1 VKTPRTFT
9 IPVSN
14 GLLCASHREKI
25 GAAIWVFLWLIDHT
39 TKEVPA
45 ADGKVEGLV
54 HGGQPVALSAIAS
67 DLGMSWDAIYEHL
80 AQLAKAGYVR
90 KIVHGIGRANGYAV
104 VNSKRFSNRRTKA
117 DRSEPE
123 TSVQNPAGTPV
134 QNATGTPVQIPIDL
148 PAFVRGPTDK
158 SPSVYKE
165 RLLQD
170 LSRHKSNDDDPH
182 FTPDMIAQAVCD
194 DLGLSGADLMRT
206 IGDVAK
212 YELKHGK
219 TADEVRGAMTE
230 AWREHSAALADGK
243 LDPAYSPG
251 PDTFFGKAKWRNKA
265 TWNWREGHKPRPE
278 KSRRYANGASA

>member
-1 VKTPRTFT
+1 
-9 IPVSN
+9 VSN

-39 TKEVPA
+39 TKEVSA

-80 AQLAKAGYVR
+80 AQLAKAGYIR
-90 KIVHGIGRANGYAV
+90 KIIHGIGRANGYAV

-123 TSVQNPAGTPV
+123 TSVQNPTGTPV
-134 QNATGTPVQIPIDL
+134 QNATGTPVQIAIDL
-148 PAFVRGPTDK
+148 PAFVREPTDK

-170 LSRHKSNDDDPH
+170 NTRHKDSSNEDEPITAEMVAQGVLQTLSLSGRELLVILIDICRSELKRGE
-182 FTPDMIAQAVCD
+182 TPDALRDSLTSAWTD
-194 DLGLSGADLMRT
+194 FSK
-206 IGDVAK
+206 AK
-212 YELKHGK
+212 
-219 TADEVRGAMTE
+219 DQ
-230 AWREHSAALADGK
+230 GK
-243 LDPAYSPG
+243 LTQYAPG
-251 PDTFFGKAKWRNKA
+251 AKTFFGEAIWKNSKSWPWKEATTRRKYVNEPTLISGGRNVAA
-265 TWNWREGHKPRPE
+265 T
-278 KSRRYANGASA
+278 